1 MRMNRENIQ
10 SPLYKVKK
18 HCANY
23 NTGYKCSGIM
33 IDKNLNQCVDD
44 TLSGKTCLIKK
55 GEQCSYFKNI
65 VEPSIQ
71 GEK

>member
-23 NTGYKCSGIM
+23 NTGYKCSGVM
-33 IDKNLNQCVDD
+33 INKDLKQCIDSK
-44 TLSGKTCLIKK
+44 LCGKVCLIKK
-55 GEQCSYFKNI
+55 GEKCEYFTKV
-65 VEPSIQ
+65 VEPSI
-71 GEK
+71 GG